1 MHKQSTIV
9 TGRNS
14 PAAKNPLMAKN
25 TIEQQALQ
33 YGAVINLAM
42 AVAGW
47 LAYYLSGSQALFL
60 DGNFSFL
67 MFVSLFVAIRI
78 SAIKEKRTEL
88 FPYGQFVYEALYSL
102 LKGLMITGVL
112 LVSFVQNA
120 ATILHFIYGGEAEVL
135 KTGVILIYAVTMV
148 ILCFGSA
155 LYYRMQYAKTETS
168 STILRAEYSAAIV
181 DGFMSAGIGVALVSI
196 RFVDQEGAFGF
207 LHYIGDSLLVLLL
220 CVLLGKGPLLLIRD
234 SFIEIAGGTLQ
245 NKKNRQLIEGVLQ
258 KYLSQVE
265 VQQKSYI
272 SKTGSSYLVVA
283 YLNTQSVTAAGSEK
297 IEKLRQQTQTEL
309 QKNLPN
315 VMFEIVLSS

>member
-1 MHKQSTIV
+1 MQTENIST
-9 TGRNS
+9 NS
-14 PAAKNPLMAKN
+14 V
-25 TIEQQALQ
+25 EQQALK
-33 YGAVINLAM
+33 YGAAINLVM
-42 AVAGW
+42 ALAGW
-47 LAYYLSGSQALFL
+47 LAYYLSRSQALFL

-102 LKGLMITGVL
+102 LKGIMISGVL
-112 LVSFVQNA
+112 LVSFIQNA
-120 ATILHFIYGGEAEVL
+120 ATILHFIGGGEAKVL
-135 KTGVILIYAVTMV
+135 NTRVILVYSIAMV
-148 ILCFGSA
+148 VLCFGSA
-155 LYYRMQYAKTETS
+155 IYYRLQNKKIAHS

-196 RFVDQEGAFGF
+196 KYIDLAGAFGF

-245 NKKNRQLIEGVLQ
+245 NRKNKLKIEEILQ
-258 KYLSQVE
+258 RFLARVDGQHKN
-265 VQQKSYI
+265 YI

-283 YLNTQSVTAAGSEK
+283 YLNTRAVTAAGSEE
-297 IEKLRQQTQTEL
+297 IETLRQQIHTEL
-309 QKNLPN
+309 HKLFPN
-315 VMFEIVLSS
+315 VLFEIVLSPS